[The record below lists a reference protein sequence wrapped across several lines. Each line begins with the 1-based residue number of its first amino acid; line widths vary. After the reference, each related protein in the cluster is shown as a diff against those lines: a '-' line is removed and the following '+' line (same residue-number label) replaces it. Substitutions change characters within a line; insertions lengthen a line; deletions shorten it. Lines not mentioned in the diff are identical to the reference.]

1 MFAGG
6 GGVRSNIFVN
16 LLCELKKFKFSRPPP
31 LYAVRSEHEKH
42 TLFTRIKIDLPRFR
56 HSFDYLSSNTESRAT
71 RSSE

>member
-6 GGVRSNIFVN
+6 GGSGAIFFLIYYVN
-16 LLCELKKFKFSRPPP
+16 LRSLNFPDPP